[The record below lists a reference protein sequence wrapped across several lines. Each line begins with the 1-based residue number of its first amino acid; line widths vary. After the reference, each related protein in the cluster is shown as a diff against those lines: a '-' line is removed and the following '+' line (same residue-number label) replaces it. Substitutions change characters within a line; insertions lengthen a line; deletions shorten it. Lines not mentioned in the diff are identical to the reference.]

1 MLLISKGAEFGEIK
15 DKIGIKVLYLVELV
29 KLRFVNV
36 EIYSTTYFQLAG
48 SVKRD
53 SEIL

>member
-1 MLLISKGAEFGEIK
+1 MILISNGAEFGGIK